1 MHNVQSKE
9 NMMKSGSLHK
19 EHNLLAYF
27 LLGPWLF
34 GFCLLFLI
42 PMLSSL
48 YFSFTSY
55 NMLRPP
61 RFIGAANYVRL
72 VNDSDFWLSLRVTFS
87 YVLMVVP
94 LRLVVALVIAMLL
107 VIPSKSS
114 GIYRTIY
121 YIPSVIG
128 GSVAVS
134 IIWKQIFGNPGVIMT
149 WLNQIGVP
157 MKTSLL
163 GNENTA
169 LLVIVLMG
177 IWQFG
182 SSMLIF
188 LAALKQISR
197 TFYDAALIEG
207 ANPVQRFFKITLP
220 IITPTI
226 FFNLMLQIINGF
238 KVFNE
243 GYIITEGGPNKATL
257 FYVLNLYNRAFRYLD
272 MGYSSALAWVLV
284 VIIAVVSAFVF
295 TTQNKWVFYE
305 QKEGK

>member
-1 MHNVQSKE
+1 
-9 NMMKSGSLHK
+9 MKSGSLHK

-243 GYIITEGGPNKATL
+243 GYIITGGGPNKATL

>member
-1 MHNVQSKE
+1 
-9 NMMKSGSLHK
+9 MKSDPLHK
-19 EHNLLAYF
+19 EHTRLAYL

-34 GFCLLFLI
+34 GFLLLFLI
-42 PMLSSL
+42 PMLSSF
-48 YFSFTSY
+48 YFSFTSF
-55 NMLRPP
+55 NMLKPP
-61 RFIGAANYVRL
+61 KFIGVGNYSRL
-72 VNDSDFWLSLRVTFS
+72 LHDPDFWLSLRVTFS
-87 YVLMVVP
+87 YVFMVVP
-94 LRLVVALVIAMLL
+94 LRLVVALFIAMLL
-107 VIPSKSS
+107 VVPSKSS
-114 GIYRTIY
+114 GLYRTIY

-149 WLNQIGVP
+149 WLNQIGIP

-197 TFYDAALIEG
+197 SFYEAALIEG
-207 ANPVQRFFKITLP
+207 ANPVQRFFRITLP
-220 IITPTI
+220 ILTPTI

-243 GYIITEGGPNKATL
+243 GYIITSGGPNKATL

-272 MGYSSALAWVLV
+272 MGYSSALAWILV
-284 VIIAVVSAFVF
+284 AIISIISVIVF
-295 TTQNKWVFYE
+295 KTQNKWVFYE

>member
-1 MHNVQSKE
+1 MHNVQFEE

-19 EHNLLAYF
+19 EQNLLAYF

-34 GFCLLFLI
+34 GFFLLFLI

-48 YFSFTSY
+48 YFSFTSF
-55 NMLRPP
+55 NMLSPP

-72 VNDSDFWLSLRVTFS
+72 VNDPDFWLSLKITFS

-94 LRLVVALVIAMLL
+94 LRLVVALVIALL
-107 VIPSKSS
+107 LSIPSKSS
-114 GIYRTIY
+114 GIYRTIF

-149 WLNQIGVP
+149 WLNQIGIP

-207 ANPVQRFFKITLP
+207 ANPVQRFLKITLP

-226 FFNLMLQIINGF
+226 FFNLMLQII
-238 KVFNE
+238 
-243 GYIITEGGPNKATL
+243 TQ
-257 FYVLNLYNRAFRYLD
+257 
-272 MGYSSALAWVLV
+272 SSHTA
-284 VIIAVVSAFVF
+284 
-295 TTQNKWVFYE
+295 E
-305 QKEGK
+305 P

>member
-48 YFSFTSY
+48 YFSFTSF
-55 NMLRPP
+55 NMLKPP

-72 VNDSDFWLSLRVTFS
+72 VNDPDFWLSLKITFS

-149 WLNQIGVP
+149 WLNQIGIP

-169 LLVIVLMG
+169 LLIIVLMG

-243 GYIITEGGPNKATL
+243 GYIITGGGPNKATL

-284 VIIAVVSAFVF
+284 VIVALVSAFVF
-295 TTQNKWVFYE
+295 KTQNKWVFYE

>member
-243 GYIITEGGPNKATL
+243 GYIITGGGPNKATL

>member
-48 YFSFTSY
+48 YFSFTSF
-55 NMLRPP
+55 NMLKPP

-72 VNDSDFWLSLRVTFS
+72 VNDPDFWLSLKITFS

-94 LRLVVALVIAMLL
+94 LRLVVALVIALLL

-114 GIYRTIY
+114 GIYRTIF

-207 ANPVQRFFKITLP
+207 ANPLQRFFKITLP

-243 GYIITEGGPNKATL
+243 GYIITGGGPNKATL

-272 MGYSSALAWVLV
+272 MGYSSALAWILV
-284 VIIAVVSAFVF
+284 VIVALVSAFVF
-295 TTQNKWVFYE
+295 KTQNKWVFYE

>member
-1 MHNVQSKE
+1 
-9 NMMKSGSLHK
+9 MKSGSLHK
-19 EHNLLAYF
+19 EQNLLAYF

-34 GFCLLFLI
+34 GFFLLFLI

-48 YFSFTSY
+48 YFSFTSF
-55 NMLRPP
+55 NMLSPP

-72 VNDSDFWLSLRVTFS
+72 VNDPDFWLSLKITFS

-94 LRLVVALVIAMLL
+94 LRLVVALVIALL
-107 VIPSKSS
+107 LSIPSKSS
-114 GIYRTIY
+114 GIYRTIF

-149 WLNQIGVP
+149 WLNQIGIP

-207 ANPVQRFFKITLP
+207 ANPVQRFLKITLP

-272 MGYSSALAWVLV
+272 MGYSSALAWILV
-284 VIIAVVSAFVF
+284 VIIALISAFIF
-295 TTQNKWVFYE
+295 KTQNKWVFYE

>member
-1 MHNVQSKE
+1 MHNVQFEE

-19 EHNLLAYF
+19 EQNLLAYF

-34 GFCLLFLI
+34 GFFLLFLI

-48 YFSFTSY
+48 YFSFTSF
-55 NMLRPP
+55 NMLSPP

-72 VNDSDFWLSLRVTFS
+72 VNDPDFWLSLKITFS

-94 LRLVVALVIAMLL
+94 LRLVVALVIALL
-107 VIPSKSS
+107 LSIPSKSS
-114 GIYRTIY
+114 GIYRTIF

-149 WLNQIGVP
+149 WLNQIGIP

-207 ANPVQRFFKITLP
+207 ANPVQRFLKITLP

-272 MGYSSALAWVLV
+272 MGYSSALAWILV
-284 VIIAVVSAFVF
+284 VIIALISAFIF
-295 TTQNKWVFYE
+295 KTQNKWVFYE

>member
-48 YFSFTSY
+48 YFSFTSF
-55 NMLRPP
+55 NMLKPP

-72 VNDSDFWLSLRVTFS
+72 VNDPDFWLSLKITFS

-149 WLNQIGVP
+149 WLNQLGIP

-243 GYIITEGGPNKATL
+243 GYIITGGGPNKATL

-284 VIIAVVSAFVF
+284 VIVALVSAFVF
-295 TTQNKWVFYE
+295 KTQNKWVFYE

>member
-1 MHNVQSKE
+1 
-9 NMMKSGSLHK
+9 MKSGALHK
-19 EHNLLAYF
+19 DNNLLAYF

-42 PMLSSL
+42 PMISSF
-48 YFSFTSY
+48 YFSFTSF
-55 NMLRPP
+55 NLLKPP
-61 RFIGAANYVRL
+61 RFIGGANYVRL
-72 VNDSDFWLSLRVTFS
+72 LQDVDFWQSLKVTMQ
-87 YVLMVVP
+87 YVFLVVP
-94 LRLVVALVIAMLL
+94 LRLVVALFIAMLL
-107 VIPSKSS
+107 VVPSRSS
-114 GIYRTIY
+114 GMYRTIY

-128 GSVAVS
+128 GSVAVA
-134 IIWKQIFGNPGVIMT
+134 IIWKQIFGNPGVLMT
-149 WLNQIGVP
+149 WMNQIGIP

-169 LLVIVLMG
+169 LYVIVLMG

-207 ANPVQRFFKITLP
+207 LNPVQRFFKITLP

-243 GYIITEGGPNKATL
+243 GYIITSGGPNKATL

-272 MGYSSALAWVLV
+272 MGYSSALAWILV
-284 VIIAVVSAFVF
+284 AIIALISFIVF
-295 TTQNKWVFYE
+295 KTQKYWVFYE

>member
-1 MHNVQSKE
+1 
-9 NMMKSGSLHK
+9 MKSGSLHK

-48 YFSFTSY
+48 YFSFTSF
-55 NMLRPP
+55 NMLKPP

-72 VNDSDFWLSLRVTFS
+72 VNDPDFWLSLKITFS

-149 WLNQIGVP
+149 WLNQIGIP

-169 LLVIVLMG
+169 LLIIVLMG

-243 GYIITEGGPNKATL
+243 GYIITGGGPNKATL

-284 VIIAVVSAFVF
+284 VIVALVSAFVF
-295 TTQNKWVFYE
+295 KTQNKWVFYE